1 MPLLKRAMSKY
12 ACDVPA
18 PHRGPEGDALHW
30 HAWEG
35 QAEVLEQKAVD
46 LELERLAAAKA
57 REVARESMSPEDA
70 ALDKA
75 MEGEEERVRLIELAA
90 SPSQEKLRQS
100 LALGALKGML
110 TETEAEATERT
121 DKEFEGQ
128 YNASNSS
135 KSLHP
140 PREHVQGAKMQT
152 ATASQGEDLTAA
164 GSRGGSRPG
173 EEELTY
179 DGHIIDTG
187 YVTPSE
193 EELTLAA
200 EDKHRKSEEKRHN
213 NAEQSGEERRAQVH
227 QMQSHHRH
235 AMLHGAARTAA
246 TVSAIEHT

>member
-1 MPLLKRAMSKY
+1 MSKY

-90 SPSQEKLRQS
+90 SPSQEQLRQS
-100 LALGALKGML
+100 LALGELKGML
-110 TETEAEATERT
+110 TETEAEATERA

-135 KSLHP
+135 KSLHS
-140 PREHVQGAKMQT
+140 PREHAHVAKMQT
-152 ATASQGEDLTAA
+152 ATASQGEDLTWTE
-164 GSRGGSRPG
+164 G
-173 EEELTY
+173 
-179 DGHIIDTG
+179 
-187 YVTPSE
+187 V
-193 EELTLAA
+193 
-200 EDKHRKSEEKRHN
+200 N
-213 NAEQSGEERRAQVH
+213 

-235 AMLHGAARTAA
+235 AMLHEEHVRQTAA
-246 TVSAIEHT
+246 VPRKTFLEKRLIHHQRS